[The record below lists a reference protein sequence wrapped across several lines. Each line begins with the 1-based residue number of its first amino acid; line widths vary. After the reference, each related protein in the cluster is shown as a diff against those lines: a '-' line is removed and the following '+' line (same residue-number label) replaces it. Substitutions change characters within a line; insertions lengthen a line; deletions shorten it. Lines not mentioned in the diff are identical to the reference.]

1 MCQCCHHPDRRLL
14 IITIVIIPPHSSDP
28 EIVRLEKPAQSMPL
42 SVEQMRAAPISSSD
56 NSSLVDLLTNEAI
69 CKTFS
74 SQISQP
80 LVPYVDP
87 VEIVKCDST
96 GGVFY
101 SSTHHFGFTI
111 PEGAIPEGD
120 SISIEVGVTLTGR
133 FDFPQGCKPVSPI
146 VKLCVQEQPNYKFIK
161 PVEVVLPHY
170 LDFTSE
176 EDNSELQIGF
186 WKAGHTLDDNE
197 EYTFERMDLSSTHF
211 KHEYGVLRTN
221 HFCFLCIA
229 EESGVTR
236 EATAVATFYLVG
248 YKKLLNPTEWNVYFC
263 VAYFLATCVE
273 VCYVTH
279 VVMLLHRHL
288 CCKIVVH
295 ADSQETVSCV

>member
-120 SISIEVGVTLTGR
+120 SISIEVGVTLTGP

-146 VKLCVQEQPNYKFIK
+146 VKLCVQRQPNYKFLK

-170 LDFTSE
+170 LDLTS
-176 EDNSELQIGF
+176 DKNSNDLQIGF
-186 WKAGHTLDDNE
+186 LKAGHTLNGNQ
-197 EYTFERMDLSSTHF
+197 EYKFERMDLSNAHF
-211 KHEYGVLRTN
+211 KQEYYGILWTN
-221 HFCFLCIA
+221 HFCLLCIGQ
-229 EESGVTR
+229 GVTR
-236 EATAVATFYLVG
+236 YDTENACFYLMG
-248 YKKLLNPTEWNVYFC
+248 YYKILPDTTMWKVYICVVYF
-263 VAYFLATCVE
+263 LKSCVE
-273 VCYVTH
+273 VSCANH
-279 VVMLLHRHL
+279 AVMQSLLL
-288 CCKIVVH
+288 LLLLLFCCCFFLVL
-295 ADSQETVSCV
+295 